1 MSSAHNISLRTLS
14 ALRMLV
20 GASCLLV
27 PRQAGVLFGIPL
39 APGAAEAVL
48 LGRMTGV
55 RDLVLGAYLWK
66 RVREC
71 DGEVAKKKAKKGE
84 EEAGAGADDP
94 SRMPLLFNK
103 VSSGTTTAATKK
115 DREGDRNAAPPAR
128 DSVSQPPDL
137 TAGLEHGHGPDGPTT
152 TLAGLRLAQSQS
164 ALRSAVWLGL
174 VVDTID
180 MASVIFCALEGN
192 PLSDLAKVTV
202 GGGAAVFVLIAAQYL
217 VAHTRG

>member
-1 MSSAHNISLRTLS
+1 MSSAHNIPLKTLS

-39 APGAAEAVL
+39 APGGAEAVL

-71 DGEVAKKKAKKGE
+71 DGEVGKKNEKEGE
-84 EEAGAGADDP
+84 EETGTGEDDP
-94 SRMPLLFNK
+94 SRTPLLFSK
-103 VSSGTTTAATKK
+103 FSSGTTITAIQK
-115 DREGDRNAAPPAR
+115 DRKEDRNAAASAR

-137 TAGLEHGHGPDGPTT
+137 TAGLEHGQGPDGPT
-152 TLAGLRLAQSQS
+152 TLAGLRLAQRES

-174 VVDTID
+174 IVDTID
-180 MASVIFCALEGN
+180 MASVIFCSLEGN

-217 VAHTRG
+217 VAHRRG